1 MDRSDVRTAAP
12 PAAVVAAPTRT
23 RLPLNNLAVAFGL
36 AGLAGI
42 WTVAADLLG
51 APTVVSTVLWVVVTV
66 VWVGLMVAHAIRG
79 RQTTDTLG
87 NQLRHPGQGPIAAL
101 LPVVG
106 MLIGA
111 QVHRVESRIGLG
123 IVVFFVVVSAAF
135 AGWMLAHW
143 IDGNLR
149 MENVHGGYFLPTV
162 AGGFIAA
169 GSLAHVGLP
178 ALGYCAFAVGM
189 FFWLVIGTLILTRVA
204 VHQELPAPLV
214 PTLAIFVAPPAV
226 GGSAW
231 FALAG
236 VHADLVS
243 MSLAGITVILV
254 LMQVGLLSRYLRLP
268 FSLGFWSFT
277 FPYAAV
283 ARFTVEWLGLERPPY
298 WQVYAWAVVLAI
310 SAFIV
315 VIAVRT
321 VSLIPG
327 AASRPR

>member
-12 PAAVVAAPTRT
+12 PAAVVAAPPRT

-79 RQTTDTLG
+79 WQTTDTLAD
-87 NQLRHPGQGPIAAL
+87 QLRHPGQGPIAAL

-106 MLIGA
+106 MLIGV
-111 QVHRVESRIGLG
+111 QVHRVESRIGEG
-123 IVVFFVVVSAAF
+123 IAVFFVVVSAAF

-189 FFWLVIGTLILTRVA
+189 FFWLVIGTLILTRMA

-254 LMQVGLLSRYLRLP
+254 LMQIGLLPRYLRLP

-283 ARFTVEWLGLERPPY
+283 ARLAVEWLGLERPPY

-327 AASRPR
+327 AVPRPR

>member
-1 MDRSDVRTAAP
+1 
-12 PAAVVAAPTRT
+12 
-23 RLPLNNLAVAFGL
+23 
-36 AGLAGI
+36 
-42 WTVAADLLG
+42 
-51 APTVVSTVLWVVVTV
+51 
-66 VWVGLMVAHAIRG
+66 
-79 RQTTDTLG
+79 
-87 NQLRHPGQGPIAAL
+87 
-101 LPVVG
+101 
-106 MLIGA
+106 
-111 QVHRVESRIGLG
+111 
-123 IVVFFVVVSAAF
+123 
-135 AGWMLAHW
+135 
-143 IDGNLR
+143 
-149 MENVHGGYFLPTV
+149 
-162 AGGFIAA
+162 
-169 GSLAHVGLP
+169 VGLP

-204 VHQELPAPLV
+204 VHRELPAPLV

-231 FALAG
+231 FAVAG

-254 LMQVGLLSRYLRLP
+254 LMQIGLLPRYLHLP

-283 ARFTVEWLGLERPPY
+283 ARFAVEWLGLERPPY

>member
-1 MDRSDVRTAAP
+1 MT
-12 PAAVVAAPTRT
+12 AVVAART

-42 WTVAADLLG
+42 WTVGADLLG
-51 APTVVSTVLWVVVTV
+51 APTVIGGVLWVVVTG
-66 VWVGLMVAHAIRG
+66 VWLALMVAHAYRG
-79 RQTTDTLG
+79 SQTTDTLAD
-87 NQLRHPGQGPIAAL
+87 QLRHPGQGPIAAL

-111 QVHRVESRIGLG
+111 QVHRVSPRTGVAV
-123 IVVFFVVVSAAF
+123 VVFFTVVSATF
-135 AGWMLAHW
+135 AGWLLAHW
-143 IDGNLR
+143 IGGNLR

-178 ALGYCAFAVGM
+178 ELGYCAFAVGL

-204 VHQELPAPLV
+204 VHPELPAPLV

-231 FALAG
+231 FVLTG

-243 MSLAGITVILV
+243 LSLAGITAILA
-254 LMQVGLLSRYLRLP
+254 LMQIALLPRYRRLS

-283 ARFTVEWLGLERPPY
+283 ARYTVEWLALERPPF
-298 WQVYAWAVVLAI
+298 WQAWAWAVVLAI
-310 SAFIV
+310 SAFILA
-315 VIAVRT
+315 IAVRT
-321 VSLIPG
+321 IK
-327 AASRPR
+327 R